1 MNNIFRNKVWESI
14 YNGVFCVYPS
24 QSDVPIQI
32 TLTSDTGKKVF
43 NHVFDLIQ
51 YMAVH
56 PNLHVSS
63 DTVNYK
69 LLDNTLKNEVETLIH
84 EVDDIVKKGL

>member
-1 MNNIFRNKVWESI
+1 MRNKIWEAI

-24 QSDVPIQI
+24 PSDVPIEI

-56 PNLHVSS
+56 PNIRASS
-63 DTVNYK
+63 DTIHYN
-69 LLDNTLKNEVETLIH
+69 LLDDSLKNEIEGIIH
-84 EVDDIVKKGL
+84 SVDDVIKKEV